1 MSDVFRK
8 RFSDIPELMTWSM
21 DASMCLED
29 VRPHM
34 KFILGILF
42 SSLPEKVVQFR
53 NPLVRL
59 PYKFRFDL
67 EINKTKGSTAI
78 YYHNIFSLIE
88 ELSAAYNMQ
97 KKLMKSK
104 FRKLVQDKYYSISF
118 QWLFLL

>member
-1 MSDVFRK
+1 MSDVYRK
-8 RFSDIPELMTWSM
+8 QFTDIPELMTWSM

-29 VRPHM
+29 VLPHM
-34 KFILGILF
+34 KFILRTLF
-42 SSLPEKVVQFR
+42 SSLPEKVVKFR

-78 YYHNIFSLIE
+78 YYYNIFSLIE

-104 FRKLVQDKYYSISF
+104 FRKLVQDKYYSISC

>member
-1 MSDVFRK
+1 MLFCFLK
-8 RFSDIPELMTWSM
+8 TLFSDIPELMILSM

-29 VRPHM
+29 VLPHM
-34 KFILGILF
+34 KFILRILF

-53 NPLVRL
+53 NLLVRL

-78 YYHNIFSLIE
+78 YYNIFSLIE

-97 KKLMKSK
+97 KTINEK
-104 FRKLVQDKYYSISF
+104 
-118 QWLFLL
+118 